1 MTHGVVAPGTVNR
14 RALVALL
21 AADAVSI
28 CGTTMTLLA
37 VPWFVLISTGSPART
52 GLVAGVEIAGVALSS
67 VLAAPLLDR
76 LGRRRCSVVS
86 DVIAAVAVAAIP
98 LAAATVG
105 LPFWALLSLA
115 AVVGL
120 VRAPGQTARSAMM
133 PTLIT
138 LAGTSPERGASAYDG
153 VNRGARMAGA
163 PLAGVLI
170 AALGAANLLYL
181 DAVSFLLSAAL
192 VRLFVPLIADES
204 GGRPPGYVEMLRVG
218 FGYLRR
224 DRLIAAMVIMVFFTN
239 LLDVAA
245 FAVLMPVYAN
255 DVLHS
260 SVALGL
266 FGAAF
271 GIGAL
276 AGTMIYG
283 TIGAR
288 LPRWFTYTATF
299 LIVGAPRYVLMAME
313 PPLAVLLAALA
324 LAGLAAGAINPIL
337 SVVEYE
343 RIPDRLRPMVFG
355 AITGGVMAGA
365 PLGALLAGFGVEVFG
380 LTATLLGTGAL
391 YLLATLCPAIFPV
404 WREMDAPNRSTPP
417 APDRVEAC
425 PQR

>member
-1 MTHGVVAPGTVNR
+1 MNR

-76 LGRRRCSVVS
+76 LGRRRCSVAS
-86 DVIAAVAVAAIP
+86 DVIAAAAVATIP

-115 AVVGL
+115 ALVGL
-120 VRAPGQTARSAMM
+120 VRAPGQTARSTMV
-133 PTLIT
+133 PILIT

-153 VNRGARMAGA
+153 VNRAARMAGA

-170 AALGAANLLYL
+170 AWIGAANLLYV
-181 DAVSFLLSAAL
+181 DAVTFLLSAAL
-192 VRLFVPLIADES
+192 VRAFVPLIADES
-204 GGRPPGYVEMLRVG
+204 GERPPGYVEMLRVG
-218 FGYLRR
+218 FGYVRR
-224 DRLIAAMVIMVFFTN
+224 DRLIGAMVAMVFLTN

-266 FGAAF
+266 FGGAF
-271 GIGAL
+271 GLGAV
-276 AGTMIYG
+276 AGTAAYG
-283 TIGAR
+283 AIGAR
-288 LPRWFTYTATF
+288 LPRWSTYTVMF
-299 LIVGAPRYVLMAME
+299 LIVGAPRYVLMAAD
-313 PPLAVLLAALA
+313 PPLAVMLAFLA
-324 LAGLAAGAINPIL
+324 FAGLAAGAINPIL

-380 LTATLLGTGAL
+380 LTATLLATGGL

-404 WREMDAPNRSTPP
+404 WRDMDPASRSEPV
-417 APDRVEAC
+417 AADRVESC